1 MCLHL
6 QELGPLS
13 PHEVSTLAL
22 FLALVLVWL
31 LRRPGFM
38 PGWADMLQWTNEEG
52 GITNTAL
59 LACLITD
66 ELLTTLILSGSTISI
81 SSATPTLLIVV
92 LFFIIPADPVNDPK

>member
-38 PGWADMLQWTNEEG
+38 PGWADTLQWTNEEG
-52 GITNTAL
+52 EITNTAL

-66 ELLTTLILSGSTISI
+66 ELLTITSILRIYNLHLLCDSNPSHRGSVLHHPRG
-81 SSATPTLLIVV
+81 SSE
-92 LFFIIPADPVNDPK
+92 

>member
-38 PGWADMLQWTNEEG
+38 PGWADTLQWTNEEG
-52 GITNTAL
+52 ENHIHRSL
-59 LACLITD
+59 CL
-66 ELLTTLILSGSTISI
+66 SY
-81 SSATPTLLIVV
+81 
-92 LFFIIPADPVNDPK
+92 N

>member
-1 MCLHL
+1 MHL

-52 GITNTAL
+52 EPL
-59 LACLITD
+59 
-66 ELLTTLILSGSTISI
+66 
-81 SSATPTLLIVV
+81 
-92 LFFIIPADPVNDPK
+92 

>member
-1 MCLHL
+1 MHL

-66 ELLTTLILSGSTISI
+66 ELLTRYINPIRIYNIHLLCDSNPPHCGSVLHHPRG
-81 SSATPTLLIVV
+81 SSE
-92 LFFIIPADPVNDPK
+92 